1 MGREELIKQ
10 RNKLVQKK
18 RMIEYFIDAA
28 RQIIEKESIQNITIR
43 RVGELAGYNSATIY
57 KYFDDLN
64 HLKFFAAMTYLYD
77 YIEEIPKYIK
87 DAKDSKEI
95 YLRVWDCYIENSF
108 KIPNIYQALFL
119 AELKKDMELY
129 VEQYYSIF
137 PLDVGKFPIFIQN
150 MLLSNSLN
158 TRSKVLMDMCVKDG
172 LITEE
177 EGSMVDDIVIS
188 LYESY
193 LGRVYK
199 KLIPKNEAKDILE
212 KYMREIFNRFSNGN

>member
-1 MGREELIKQ
+1 MEELIKK

-95 YLRVWDCYIENSF
+95 YFRVWDCYIENSF

-129 VEQYYSIF
+129 VEQYYNIF
-137 PLDVGKFPIFIQN
+137 PLDVEKFPIFIQD

-158 TRSKVLMDMCVKDG
+158 TRSKVLMDICVKDG

-199 KLIPKNEAKDILE
+199 KLISENEAKNILE
-212 KYMREIFNRFSNGN
+212 KYMREIFNRFSTCK